1 MQTFLE
7 KLKSIDEN
15 SNWKIIKNKVKI
27 IKKEFK
33 KNRKKEFI

>member
-15 SNWKIIKNKVKI
+15 SNWKIIKNKVQI

-33 KNRKKEFI
+33 EIGKIKLK